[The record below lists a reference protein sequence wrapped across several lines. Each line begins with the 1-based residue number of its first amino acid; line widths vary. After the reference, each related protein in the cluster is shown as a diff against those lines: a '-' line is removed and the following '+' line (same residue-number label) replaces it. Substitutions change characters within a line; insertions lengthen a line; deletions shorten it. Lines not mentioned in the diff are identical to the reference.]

1 MEKRPFAELG
11 LSPESLK
18 AVAKMG
24 FEEASPIQTAVIP
37 TILAGRDVVGQ
48 SSTGSG
54 KTAAFALPAIERVDP
69 HLRAVQVL
77 ILCPTREL
85 AVQVAEETGKLA
97 QFKRGVMGVPIYG
110 GQSYD
115 RQYRA
120 LAAGAQVVIGTPGRV
135 MDHMERG
142 TLKLDKLR
150 LVILDETD
158 RMLDMGFRDDI
169 EHILKAVPEKRQLLF
184 FSATIPRAIQDL
196 ITRYSKDPA
205 WIKIESVAQ
214 NAPQVEQVY
223 FEVDRRSKIEALTR
237 LIDVYDFR
245 YGIIFCSTKIMVDE
259 LDEHLHSR
267 GYSTDRLHGD
277 ITQAQRDR
285 VMDKFRRRGF
295 EFLVATDVAARG
307 LDVDDLEVVFNF
319 DLPNDAEDYTHRIGR
334 TGRAGRK
341 GRAFTFVSG
350 QEIYKLQSM
359 VRWAKLDLR
368 RERIPSLDEVD
379 EARANVFFEKIRA
392 TLDGKQF
399 TPHDRMI
406 DRLLDQGYASTDI
419 CSALIHLLQGAPG
432 AAAPAKKKA
441 APIAAPAFPDEDARP
456 KSRYGGPKPHAAVHK
471 SEKQPGPASPDHTD
485 QPSKAPKWV
494 EEKSH
499 ASKKVDRVV
508 PDPVSPEAPW
518 GQVAPPPS
526 AHDDGSRPPM
536 AEGGDS
542 DDGGP
547 RRSKYE
553 RAART
558 GREPGKTTVFLNVG
572 RKHLVTPADIVGK
585 IAGVTRLPASVVG
598 AIDIHQRHVLVDVEA
613 EHAALIV
620 KKLAGIRLKGEA
632 LAPTFVPATKIP
644 WLALSLT
651 TTFSRRIP
659 EAASRTV
666 PTFTLGV
673 ANLRIPIPNTLEFA
687 LLIKIA
693 SERSLAVT
701 VCPAGSDPITS

>member
-1 MEKRPFAELG
+1 MEKLPFTELG
-11 LSPESLK
+11 LSPEILK

-37 TILAGRDVVGQ
+37 AILTGRDVVGQ

-54 KTAAFALPAIERVDP
+54 KTAAFAIPAIERVDP
-69 HLRAVQVL
+69 HVRAVQVL

-97 QFKRGVMGVPIYG
+97 LFKRGVMGVPIYG
-110 GQSYD
+110 GQSYE
-115 RQYRA
+115 RQFRA
-120 LAAGAQVVIGTPGRV
+120 LAAGAQMVIGTPGRV
-135 MDHMERG
+135 MDHMDRG
-142 TLKLDKLR
+142 TLKLDKLK

-196 ITRYSKDPA
+196 ISRYSKDPA
-205 WIKIESVAQ
+205 WIRIESVAQ

-259 LDEHLHSR
+259 LDEHLHAR

-359 VRWAKLDLR
+359 VRWAKLDIR

-392 TLDGKQF
+392 TLKAKQF

-406 DRLLDQGYASTDI
+406 DRLLDQGFASTDI

-432 AAAPAKKKA
+432 ATPPAAKKKA
-441 APIAAPAFPDEDARP
+441 PAVAPAFPDEDARP
-456 KSRYGGPKPHAAVHK
+456 KARYGGPKPHAAEQREAKKVGRVIPNA
-471 SEKQPGPASPDHTD
+471 PGTTPEWVAAKTT
-485 QPSKAPKWV
+485 APK
-494 EEKSH
+494 E
-499 ASKKVDRVV
+499 KVDHVDPNAV
-508 PDPVSPEAPW
+508 PPEAPW
-518 GQVAPPPS
+518 GQVAPP
-526 AHDDGSRPPM
+526 AAARDDGSRAPIE
-536 AEGGDS
+536 EGGDS
-542 DDGGP
+542 DEAGA

-558 GREPGKTTVFLNVG
+558 GREPGMTTVFFNVG

-585 IAGVTRLPASVVG
+585 IAGVTRLPAGVVG
-598 AIDIHQRHVLVDVEA
+598 AIDIHQRHVLVDVA
-613 EHAALIV
+613 QEHAALIV

-632 LAPTFVPATKIP
+632 LAPA
-644 WLALSLT
+644 
-651 TTFSRRIP
+651 
-659 EAASRTV
+659 
-666 PTFTLGV
+666 V
-673 ANLRIPIPNTLEFA
+673 AGAENSSTQ
-687 LLIKIA
+687 
-693 SERSLAVT
+693 
-701 VCPAGSDPITS
+701 